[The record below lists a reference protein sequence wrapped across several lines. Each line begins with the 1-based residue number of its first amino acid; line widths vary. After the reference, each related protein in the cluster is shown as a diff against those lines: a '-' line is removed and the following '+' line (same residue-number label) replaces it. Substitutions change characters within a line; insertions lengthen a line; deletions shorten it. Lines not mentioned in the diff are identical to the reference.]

1 MSWGILRKHLITG
14 TFICGLALLT
24 AQWAATQTRFNVQ
37 SSGRG
42 LQNAKMGAQINQL
55 QAEND
60 AQQAELDAKKPH
72 ADATLATCGVGS
84 GTVNN
89 KITWNASTNTWG
101 CIEETDPNV
110 QDFALDSYTAPANC
124 TGGQILT
131 MESKKLK
138 CTASSGTGGFEVDPT
153 VFDFTHNTYSLPSC
167 AASQVLTLKTVG
179 ASQRLGCV
187 SGSALS
193 NFEVDPT
200 VKAFAKKN
208 LPTCG
213 AGKILTSD
221 GTDFVCIDDG
231 EGVTMEVDPTVK
243 SFAKNNLPNCTGNQV
258 LKANGSAFSCVSA
271 VTQSTGNNAGTI
283 DGLDS
288 SQFLRSDANDTATGI
303 LTLNNQV
310 RINSYLMQ
318 DSGSSY
324 DVWLQGNSTS
334 TGGGT
339 ARNLALLGVK
349 SSDTLYV
356 NYNREYTGGTIIG
369 GPVTINGGDFAT
381 NAGHIWSGAGH
392 VGRDA
397 NNSIR
402 FDADTGAYWR
412 IGGTWEYR
420 ATPTAFMPYANN
432 ANHLGANANRWA
444 NGYFAGTVYGGRA
457 YISEDIPNNSGHNI
471 SLVRSNDTYQSLIGW
486 VSGGTQQF
494 NIGTLSNKDDFYFSS
509 YDGGKFYFVAPV
521 SAPSF
526 TGSGAG
532 LTGVVKTETDPQ
544 VGTLTNGKWC
554 KAVSGTVNC
563 TFDEPSGGGNVSGQL
578 TTQNGYVW
586 LGELL
591 IQFGK
596 VCPPAGQYPTYSYQ
610 IPFPT
615 RVLQIVGTR
624 DSAHY
629 GATRANFFLEHE
641 SNSTFRAGN
650 AGMGGCTNWMAIGL

>member
-1 MSWGILRKHLITG
+1 MSWGILRKHLVTG

-72 ADATLATCGVGS
+72 ADAALATCGVGS

-89 KITWNASTNTWG
+89 KITWNAGTNTWG

-110 QDFALDSYTAPANC
+110 QEFAKDGYTAPASC
-124 TGGQILT
+124 TGGEILT
-131 MESKKLK
+131 MDNNRLK

-153 VFDFTHNTYSLPSC
+153 VYAFTKPANYGGNPITNC
-167 AASQVLTLKTVG
+167 GANQVLTLSGNKLVCISG
-179 ASQRLGCV
+179 AG
-187 SGSALS
+187 LS

-200 VKAFAKKN
+200 VYNFAKKA
-208 LPTCG
+208 LPICG
-213 AGKILTSD
+213 AGEILTAD
-221 GTDFVCIDDG
+221 GTDFVCVNDG

-271 VTQSTGNNAGTI
+271 VTQSNGNNAGTV

-310 RINSYLMQ
+310 RVNSYLMQ
-318 DSGSSY
+318 DVGGSY
-324 DVWLQGNSTS
+324 DVWLQGNSAAI
-334 TGGGT
+334 GGGT

-412 IGGTWEYR
+412 IAGAWEYY
-420 ATPTAFMPYANN
+420 ATPTAFRPYPNGVN
-432 ANHLGANANRWA
+432 DLGSSAARWR
-444 NGYFAGTVYGGRA
+444 NGYFSGSIYSDNTFYGSR
-457 YISEDIPNNSGHNI
+457 I
-471 SLVRSNDTYQSLIGW
+471 SLSDDIGPSQGHMLQLERSDSSYQALIGW
-486 VSGGTQQF
+486 VTDGNQQF
-494 NIGTLSNKDDFYFSS
+494 NIGTQAGSNDLRFHHYGTGGDFYFN
-509 YDGGKFYFVAPV
+509 APV

-526 TGSGAG
+526 IGSGAS
-532 LTGVVKTETDPQ
+532 LTGVVKTETDPK

-554 KAVSGTVNC
+554 KASGGTVNC
-563 TFDEPSGGGNVSGQL
+563 TFDEPGAGITWGDSTPSGGTCSVPGYNVNMSISPNIEVIGGKLGIRYSGIGGNDSGCGNIYWTCTRTF
-578 TTQNGYVW
+578 TTSLSSCSCQ
-586 LGELL
+586 
-591 IQFGK
+591 QH
-596 VCPPAGQYPTYSYQ
+596 T
-610 IPFPT
+610 
-615 RVLQIVGTR
+615 
-624 DSAHY
+624 
-629 GATRANFFLEHE
+629 
-641 SNSTFRAGN
+641 
-650 AGMGGCTNWMAIGL
+650 GMSCR